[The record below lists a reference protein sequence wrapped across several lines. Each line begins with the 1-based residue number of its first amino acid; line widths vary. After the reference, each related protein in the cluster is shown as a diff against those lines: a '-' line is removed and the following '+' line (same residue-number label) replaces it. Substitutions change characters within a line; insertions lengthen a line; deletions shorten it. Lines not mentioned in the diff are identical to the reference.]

1 MAIQINNGFSTF
13 DTFVQFAKSRSA
25 AGLKGDVANATM
37 GLDDRRISVVTVGS
51 ARSTNAAWLSRTGDD
66 KTDNDRTREIFK
78 TAIAKMFGGEKK
90 IPEDVVKAMEMENYG
105 QGKPLTARRILLVKA
120 AIDKTDASIREAA
133 VKLQISGQRVF
144 EQKLQPETQAALAA
158 KGYTKTELPLIARA
172 VRGYVMSQNVSEAEA
187 VREVTTPG
195 TKANRLA
202 SYGGRFLLSSK
213 NFAHGLRLLDSFDAW
228 YTDLRDFQKAHA
240 DNRGGDTPTKLNV
253 DDYVTANDQRR
264 GLEAMI
270 FQHIA
275 ADPSIDLKKSGEEV
289 FGMKNN
295 AAMRFFGRGL
305 HKSVLG
311 TVLNVPPAKRGAVF
325 AAVDLFQ
332 PLFKNEAEAVAKRR
346 LRPAERKITEPE
358 LFVSRCAA
366 HADELYSLMA
376 KGQLTAKN
384 IVKICFP
391 DIRKPGKCD
400 LKALNAGLDDLLNRV
415 TAGVGDDNDM
425 GAKLKMLG
433 TGCTADEVVKFYQD
447 GTPPPK
453 RPYVTDWAMPLNH
466 YEGGGFKQMSADLV
480 RSFNYSPIVNG
491 VPDEDAKI
499 VPENQVQNN
508 IAFPDGTRLAC
519 SGRAEHRDNLAQA
532 EAKIKALCG
541 EVHGFQAEV
550 VAFCLSQSGKSP
562 IRHALLAHGIFNA
575 EHAVLDMSLSR
586 DAATGDVTIHYR
598 SPESLPVRFGWST
611 TVHVDGTTFTTP
623 LRVETP
629 IRQMSAEEA
638 SKMVDEAADQLDY
651 EVPRE
656 NLAICAELLA
666 QNATGLLPRYAKILA
681 QFLVRLPF
689 DDENADI
696 SRQKAVETA
705 NSLRTT
711 RSFGFGDPRL
721 KELENAIKDGHN
733 AYIATQLAKN
743 PFPVATKDGS
753 PNVFDAMTSDI
764 ARSHVVI
771 NGQTFAKDA
780 DTDFQAV
787 YAAFKK
793 ALPAEKAQK
802 AVSSLMHQGGLGDL
816 TLTLMKHPILPDD
829 GGDPR
834 VLFNLPGADLL
845 FQRDMTAE
853 NAIFEKPQFDGN
865 QALDYDLEVTPD
877 GNTAVLTMRMQS
889 PIMMGNAENVDE
901 GFGQIRIAQK
911 LTIDLT
917 PEVPVVTDVKLSQI
931 LDS

>member
-1 MAIQINNGFSTF
+1 MAIQLTNGFSTF
-13 DTFVQFAKSRSA
+13 DAFVQFAQSQSA
-25 AGLKGDVANATM
+25 AGRKGGVAKATM
-37 GLDDRRISVVTVGS
+37 GLDDRSISVVTVGS
-51 ARSTNAAWLSRTGDD
+51 ASRTSAGWFSRTDDD
-66 KTDNDRTREIFK
+66 KAANNATREIFK
-78 TAIAKMFGGEKK
+78 AAIAKMFGGEKK
-90 IPEDVVKAMEMENYG
+90 IPADVVKAMEMENYG
-105 QGKPLTARRILLVKA
+105 HGRPLTARRILLVKA
-120 AIDKTDASIREAA
+120 AIDRTDASIRETAA
-133 VKLQISGQRVF
+133 KLQSSGQEVF
-144 EQKLQPETQAALAA
+144 EKKLQPETRAALAA

-228 YTDLRDFQKAHA
+228 YTDLRNFHKQHI

-305 HKSVLG
+305 HQSVLG

-384 IVKICFP
+384 VVKICFP

-400 LKALNAGLDDLLNRV
+400 LKALNAGLDDLMARV

-425 GAKLKMLG
+425 GATLKMLG

-447 GTPPPK
+447 GTQPPK

-480 RSFNYSPIVNG
+480 RSFNYSPLVNG
-491 VPDEDAKI
+491 EPDEDAKL

-575 EHAVLDMSLSR
+575 EHAVLDMSLTR
-586 DAATGDVTIHYR
+586 DAITGDVTIRYR
-598 SPESLPVRFGWST
+598 SPESLPVRFGWTT
-611 TVHVDGTTFTTP
+611 TVHVDGTTVTTP
-623 LRVETP
+623 LRVATP

-638 SKMVDEAADQLDY
+638 SKMVDEAIDQYGY
-651 EVPRE
+651 EVTKEER
-656 NLAICAELLA
+656 AICKELLA
-666 QNATGLLPRYAKILA
+666 QHAVGLLPRYAKLLA

-689 DDENADI
+689 DANNAEL
-696 SRQKAVETA
+696 SRRKAAETA

-711 RSFGFGDPRL
+711 RSFSFGEPRV
-721 KELENAIKDGHN
+721 KELEDAIKARHN
-733 AYIATQLAKN
+733 EYVAAQLAKN
-743 PFPVATKDGS
+743 PFPVATLHGS
-753 PNVFDAMTSDI
+753 TNIFDAMTSDVS
-764 ARSHVVI
+764 RSHVVI
-771 NGQTFAKDA
+771 NGQTFAKDDA
-780 DTDFQAV
+780 TDYQAV
-787 YAAFKK
+787 YSAFKK

-816 TLTLMKHPILPDD
+816 TLTMMKHPFLPDD
-829 GGDPR
+829 GGDP
-834 VLFNLPGADLL
+834 VELFNLPGADLL
-845 FQRDMTAE
+845 FQRDMTDD
-853 NAIFEKPQFDGN
+853 NAIFSKPQFDAN
-865 QALDYDLEVTPD
+865 QAPDYDLEVSPD
-877 GNTAVLTMRMQS
+877 GNTAVLTMRMES
-889 PIMMGNAENVDE
+889 PIMMGHAANEDE
-901 GFGQIRIAQK
+901 GFGTIQFAQK

-917 PEVPVVTDVKLSQI
+917 PDVPVVTDVKISQYI
-931 LDS
+931 NS